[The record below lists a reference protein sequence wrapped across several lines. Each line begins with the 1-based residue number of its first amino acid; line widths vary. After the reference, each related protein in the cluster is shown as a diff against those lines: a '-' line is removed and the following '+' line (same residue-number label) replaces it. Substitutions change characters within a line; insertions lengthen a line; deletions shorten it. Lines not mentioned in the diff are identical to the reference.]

1 LNSNPISQHNNEE
14 PDWRMKKGSAFVVL
28 KKKPHILLWTL
39 CFSWLV
45 FLLWLSSEDGVSTAY
60 TSRQLSQL
68 ILKLF
73 HLPQNQL
80 SQVDQTIRTL
90 AHFVG
95 FFVMGGL
102 SYTASKA
109 TWAESM
115 GLVIKV
121 ITAGAVLAV
130 LDEVKKLFITGRHL
144 SWLEAGLNAMG
155 IVFGVLFSCGIR
167 WLIARVETKNRLAAT
182 RNQ

>member
-1 LNSNPISQHNNEE
+1 ML
-14 PDWRMKKGSAFVVL
+14 W
-28 KKKPHILLWTL
+28 IL
-39 CFSWLV
+39 CCSWLV

-80 SQVDQTIRTL
+80 SQVDQVIRTL

-109 TWAESM
+109 TWEESKC
-115 GLVIKV
+115 LIFKV

-144 SWLEAGLNAMG
+144 SWPEAGLNAVG
-155 IVFGVLFSCGIR
+155 IVCGVLFLCGIR
-167 WLIARVETKNRLAAT
+167 WLIARVKTKRNLADNRSQSDWKGVDSDA
-182 RNQ
+182 

>member
-1 LNSNPISQHNNEE
+1 
-14 PDWRMKKGSAFVVL
+14 M
-28 KKKPHILLWTL
+28 
-39 CFSWLV
+39 
-45 FLLWLSSEDGVSTAY
+45 SSEDGVSTAY
-60 TSRQLSQL
+60 TSRQFSQL

-80 SQVDQTIRTL
+80 SQVDRTIRTL

-109 TWAESM
+109 TWEESKC
-115 GLVIKV
+115 LVFTV
-121 ITAGAVLAV
+121 ITAGAILAV

-144 SWLEAGLNAMG
+144 SWPEAGLNAVG
-155 IVFGVLFSCGIR
+155 IVCGVLFSCGIR
-167 WLIARVETKNRLAAT
+167 WLIARVEKKRNLADNRS
-182 RNQ
+182 Q

>member
-1 LNSNPISQHNNEE
+1 ML
-14 PDWRMKKGSAFVVL
+14 W
-28 KKKPHILLWTL
+28 IL
-39 CFSWLV
+39 CCSWLV

-68 ILKLF
+68 ILQLL
-73 HLPQNQL
+73 HLPKKQL
-80 SQVDQTIRTL
+80 SQVNQVIRTL

-109 TWAESM
+109 TWAESKC
-115 GLVIKV
+115 LVFKV
-121 ITAGAVLAV
+121 ITAGVVLAV

-144 SWLEAGLNAMG
+144 SWPEAGLNAVG
-155 IVFGVLFSCGIR
+155 IVCGVLFSLWILR
-167 WLIARVETKNRLAAT
+167 LIARAKKVNS
-182 RNQ
+182 

>member
-1 LNSNPISQHNNEE
+1 ML
-14 PDWRMKKGSAFVVL
+14 W
-28 KKKPHILLWTL
+28 IL
-39 CFSWLV
+39 CCSWLV
-45 FLLWLSSEDGVSTAY
+45 FLLWMSSEDGVSTAY
-60 TSRQLSQL
+60 TSHQLSQL

-102 SYTASKA
+102 SYIASKA
-109 TWAESM
+109 TWAESKC
-115 GLVIKV
+115 LVIKV

-144 SWLEAGLNAMG
+144 SWPEAGLNAVG
-155 IVFGVLFSCGIR
+155 IVCGVLFSLWILR
-167 WLIARVETKNRLAAT
+167 LIARAKKVNS
-182 RNQ
+182 

>member
-1 LNSNPISQHNNEE
+1 MNVNPISRCNKAE
-14 PDWRMKKGSAFVVL
+14 PEWRIKKGSAFIVL
-28 KKKPHILLWTL
+28 KKKSHILLWIL
-39 CFSWLV
+39 CCSWLV

-68 ILKLF
+68 ILQLL
-73 HLPQNQL
+73 HLSKKQL
-80 SQVDQTIRTL
+80 SQVDQLIRTL

-109 TWAESM
+109 TWAESKHQ
-115 GLVIKV
+115 VIKV

-144 SWLEAGLNAMG
+144 SWPEAGLNAVG
-155 IVFGVLFSCGIR
+155 IVCGVLFSLWILR
-167 WLIARVETKNRLAAT
+167 LIARAKKVNS
-182 RNQ
+182 

>member
-1 LNSNPISQHNNEE
+1 ML
-14 PDWRMKKGSAFVVL
+14 W
-28 KKKPHILLWTL
+28 IL
-39 CFSWLV
+39 CCSWLV

-68 ILKLF
+68 ILQLL
-73 HLPQNQL
+73 HLSKKQL
-80 SQVDQTIRTL
+80 SQVDQVIRTL

-102 SYTASKA
+102 SYIASKA
-109 TWAESM
+109 TWAESKH
-115 GLVIKV
+115 LVIKV

-144 SWLEAGLNAMG
+144 SWPEAGLNAVG
-155 IVFGVLFSCGIR
+155 IVCGVLFSLWILR
-167 WLIARVETKNRLAAT
+167 LIARAKKVNS
-182 RNQ
+182 